1 MNLLLATI
9 PLLALSLG
17 ALGVPVEEEQPTR
30 RPNLPYRDPVPSY
43 EVVARDDYEAP
54 PPSYNDYMRYYYNT
68 TDGNNEGGVNSTV
81 TVEETTTEPT
91 GCTPDSC
98 TRYTSCCLSAV
109 RDAILTCAA
118 MTCVELFNCCDE
130 LLNS

>member
-9 PLLALSLG
+9 PLLALSLA

-30 RPNLPYRDPVPSY
+30 RPDLPYRDPVPSY
-43 EVVARDDYEAP
+43 EVVTRDDYEAP

-68 TDGNNEGGVNSTV
+68 SGESSTV
-81 TVEETTTEPT
+81 PAEETTTEPT

-98 TRYTSCCLSAV
+98 SRYTSCCLSAV